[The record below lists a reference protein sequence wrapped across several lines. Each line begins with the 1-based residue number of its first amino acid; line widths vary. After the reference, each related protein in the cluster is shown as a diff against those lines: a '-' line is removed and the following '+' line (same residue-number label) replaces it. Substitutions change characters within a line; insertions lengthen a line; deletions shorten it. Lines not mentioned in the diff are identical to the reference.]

1 MSDLDERERRMD
13 RSMGAAPD
21 PTAGEGGADSDEDL
35 LGRVAAADP
44 AALESLYERYK
55 GMGFALADRI
65 TADAILAEDV
75 LQEAFLSVWRNASRF
90 APGKASGRTWIMAIV
105 HHRAIDALRRK
116 RPAGEL
122 PEGEIL
128 PPSLVVPD
136 AWPEV
141 AGRLDREEIE
151 RALASIPPE
160 QREAIELAYFGGLTQ
175 TEIAS
180 HTGAALGT
188 VKSRVRMGLQALR
201 AALLAAATGPPL
213 RPAGS

>member
-1 MSDLDERERRMD
+1 MTGSQDARQRAAGPMSGQQGGIAGQ
-13 RSMGAAPD
+13 SAP
-21 PTAGEGGADSDEDL
+21 ASDEDL

-55 GMGFALADRI
+55 GMAFALAQRV
-65 TADAILAEDV
+65 TADAVLAEDV
-75 LQEAFLSVWRNASRF
+75 LQEAFLSVWRNAARF
-90 APGKASGRTWIMAIV
+90 TPGKASGRTWIMAIV
-105 HHRAIDALRRK
+105 HHRAVDALRRK
-116 RPAGEL
+116 RPTGEL
-122 PEGEIL
+122 PEGEML

-151 RALASIPPE
+151 RALASIPPD

-175 TEIAS
+175 TEIATR
-180 HTGAALGT
+180 TGAALGT